1 VRGGPP
7 AFFYRDSLRKRQQP
21 ESNAHLNRAVNY
33 QSVANELSK
42 DDGSTIEIAAAQRAW
57 KITKLELAALY
68 ATSQKK
74 QFDSA

>member
-21 ESNAHLNRAVNY
+21 ESNAHLNRAVN
-33 QSVANELSK
+33 K